1 MIQSRV
7 FNANPSLLAFNFTMT
22 SAQIERLRTYRVALL
37 AFAAFIFNT
46 TEFIPI
52 ALLSDIGDS
61 FAMSVDDVG
70 IMMTIYAWLVAILS
84 LPLMLLTANMERKR
98 LLVGIFVLF
107 IISHALS
114 AVANNFE
121 ILLIAR
127 SGVATAHAIF
137 WSITA
142 SLVVRVAAK
151 HKKTQALGLLAT
163 GSALATVL
171 GLPLGRLIGQWLG
184 WRASFLLIGALALLC
199 LMILTKL
206 LPKLP
211 SRNVGDTKSLF
222 DIAKNTPLL
231 LVYAMILLIITAH
244 FTAYSYIEP
253 FMLDIV
259 RLSANTTTWIL
270 LMFGVAGMTA
280 SWLFGRHFERHRQ
293 AFIWGGMTLIGTGLL
308 LINDLS
314 TLPLPWIANAFVW
327 GVGAM
332 TISLSLQMQVLRFAP
347 KYTDVAMSLFSGIYN
362 IGIGGGALLG
372 SVVIGQVGLSMVG
385 YIGAMITL
393 LAMGVL
399 WVSQYHKS

>member
-1 MIQSRV
+1 MIQSRL

-114 AVANNFE
+114 AVANNFGV
-121 ILLIAR
+121 LLIAR
-127 SGVATAHAIF
+127 AGVATAHAIF

-151 HKKTQALGLLAT
+151 HKKAQALGLLAT

-184 WRASFLLIGALALLC
+184 WRTSFALIGVLALLC
-199 LMILTKL
+199 LMVLIKL

-253 FMLDIV
+253 FMLNIV
-259 RLSANTTTWIL
+259 QLSAAATTWIL
-270 LMFGVAGMTA
+270 LMFGVAGMMA
-280 SWLFGRHFERHRQ
+280 SWLFGRYFERHEQ
-293 AFIWGGMTLIGTGLL
+293 AFIWGGMVLIGVGLL
-308 LINDLS
+308 LINSLS
-314 TLPLPWIANAFVW
+314 TLTMPWIVNAFVW

-332 TISLSLQMQVLRFAP
+332 TISLSLQMQVLRLAP

-372 SVVIGQVGLSMVG
+372 SVVIGQMGLPMVG
-385 YIGAMITL
+385 YVGAMITL

-399 WVSQYHKS
+399 WVSRYHKP